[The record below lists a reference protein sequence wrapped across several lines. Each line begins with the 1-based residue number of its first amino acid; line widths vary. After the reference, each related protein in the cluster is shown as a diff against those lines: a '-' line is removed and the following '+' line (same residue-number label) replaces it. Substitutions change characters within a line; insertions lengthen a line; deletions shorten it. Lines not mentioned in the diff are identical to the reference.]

1 MKLKLF
7 LTLLI
12 VLTFVSKVGA
22 VDGVIDNVVDDALTA
37 DSVKSSN
44 VDSSRT
50 DELNTATASDTGNT
64 LSWTAIAGESLND
77 VAGAFYPNNKAMQR
91 LFIAKTLQLNPEI
104 EPKLKPSM
112 VFAAPTLLTIPT
124 LKSLSKSKQAANTS
138 QRAKAASQEL
148 STSNGVEAAAS
159 NLPAL
164 LTQEYELLLSKNGF
178 LKVELERL
186 HARISVLQAKLGYL
200 KLVLDKALS
209 LSDKPSSTTDLT
221 GNSNPPEAQDVASTA
236 TAKKAFKNL
245 NENNVS
251 SVNTVAKQVKPLTQQ
266 SPVSAVLA
274 TDKVEESSSNLLK
287 YALLAALGLVAL
299 LALAVYLLKKYRQ
312 RAIERFS
319 QSMPIMDDTLTNL
332 GGQWQDTEQEA
343 EQQLQIS
350 AKRFMNTQ
358 MRDEQARA
366 ASTLE
371 EAKLLMS
378 INRMQ
383 DAIDHL
389 KLIIETQ
396 PKISINH
403 WLCLLEI
410 FRKMHLKE
418 DFEHYAQ
425 NLHRIFNVM
434 TPVWYETSAAIVVP
448 QDLEEFPHIMEKL
461 DAVWPSD
468 LAKVYLESLITDNRD
483 GDRAGFSQAVL
494 DEILMLI
501 ALLDTR
507 KAFD

>member
-7 LTLLI
+7 LILLI
-12 VLTFVSKVGA
+12 ALTFVSKVGA
-22 VDGVIDNVVDDALTA
+22 VDGALSV
-37 DSVKSSN
+37 DSVKSST
-44 VDSSRT
+44 V
-50 DELNTATASDTGNT
+50 SDTRNS
-64 LSWTAIAGESLND
+64 LSWTAIPGESLND
-77 VAGAFYPNNKAMQR
+77 VARAFYPNSKAMQR

-112 VFAAPTLLTIPT
+112 VFETPTLLTIPT
-124 LKSLSKSKQAANTS
+124 LKSLSKSRQAANTS
-138 QRAKAASQEL
+138 HRAKAASQDL
-148 STSNGVEAAAS
+148 SMSYSMEKAAS
-159 NLPAL
+159 NFPAL
-164 LTQEYELLLSKNGF
+164 LVQEYELLLSKNDF
-178 LKVELERL
+178 LKAELERL
-186 HARISVLQAKLGYL
+186 HARINALQAKLGYL
-200 KLVLDKALS
+200 KLVLDKTLS
-209 LSDKPSSTTDLT
+209 FPDKPATASLASNY
-221 GNSNPPEAQDVASTA
+221 NSPEAQDVVNTA

-245 NENNVS
+245 NGNNANENNVS
-251 SVNTVAKQVKPLTQQ
+251 SVNTVAKQVKLLTQQ
-266 SPVSAVLA
+266 SPASVVLA

-287 YALLAALGLVAL
+287 YGLLATLGLVAL
-299 LALAVYLLKKYRQ
+299 LALGAYLLKKYRQ
-312 RAIERFS
+312 RAIDRFS

-343 EQQLQIS
+343 EAEHAVEQQS
-350 AKRFMNTQ
+350 RNSTKNFMNTQ

-366 ASTLE
+366 TSSLE

-383 DAIDHL
+383 DAIGHL
-389 KLIIETQ
+389 KLTIETQ

-410 FRKMHLKE
+410 FRKMDLKE

-425 NLHRIFNVM
+425 NLHRTFNVM

-448 QDLEEFPHIMEKL
+448 QQLEEFPHIMDKL

-468 LAKVYLESLITDNRD
+468 LAKVYLESLIMDNRN

-501 ALLDTR
+501 ALLETR